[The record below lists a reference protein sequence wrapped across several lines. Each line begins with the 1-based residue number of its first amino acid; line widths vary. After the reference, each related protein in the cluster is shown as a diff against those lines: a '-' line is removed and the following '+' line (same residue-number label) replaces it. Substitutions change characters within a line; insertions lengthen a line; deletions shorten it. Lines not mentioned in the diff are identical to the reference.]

1 MKAKLRLSGLAA
13 GVFLLICGFWVGT
26 FDLFKVVGG
35 NNQATSLYGFTSG
48 PGPMILTA
56 LLGSTIFV
64 TMWHSLNCHV
74 EGCMNIGKHKV
85 RGSPYCNLHH
95 EDARHEKTVE
105 ELLAEQT
112 ILLVR
117 LLEVLQK

>member
-1 MKAKLRLSGLAA
+1 MKRLIALGA
-13 GVFLLICGFWVGT
+13 GVFLLICGFWVGL
-26 FDLFKVVGG
+26 FELFKAVGG

-64 TMWHSLNCHV
+64 TVWHSLNCHV
-74 EGCMNIGKHKV
+74 EGCLNIGKHKV

-105 ELLAEQT
+105 QLLTET
-112 ILLVR
+112 NDLLR
-117 LLEVLQK
+117 QVLSARVGG